1 MIDVLKDIEKARDN
15 ELWALLGT
23 LSVTLKN
30 EMDANKGDMTRN
42 NKVWFWYDLYKAIES
57 EIDKRMKA
65 EG

>member
-23 LSVTLKN
+23 VSATLKN
-30 EMDANKGDMTRN
+30 EMDANKGDMKKN
-42 NKVWFWYDLYKAIES
+42 NKVWFWYDLYKALEN
-57 EIDKRMKA
+57 EIDKRLNQ